1 MWSVEYVQVPIEE
14 KSVKEIL
21 TENNDATFKNTE
33 GTVTSPTSNL
43 ARQVSCD
50 SLQQNNAREHLKD
63 FREPNLVEM
72 GSSLDSESHMTTYM
86 VGSKD
91 KARISGNLDR
101 EESVNSVTS
110 SNSDLCRTNNND
122 DAMHDDQH
130 SIKSADLS
138 IDTPVEA
145 EEEMIQSNISDTQ
158 LPSQSEPNLNLL
170 TDGESYDR
178 SQSHPDLKSGDLE
191 KPPDLG
197 RSGSSEFEIISD
209 KEVKDSPKTVED
221 ILKKYKP
228 RTRHTLRDGKYF
240 YLKNKPLRCLFIN
253 VFYVKLF

>member
-33 GTVTSPTSNL
+33 GTVTSPTSDV

-50 SLQQNNAREHLKD
+50 SAREHLED
-63 FREPNLVEM
+63 FREPNLVKM

-86 VGSKD
+86 AGSKD

-101 EESVNSVTS
+101 EESLNSVTS
-110 SNSDLCRTNNND
+110 SEDLCIRTNNND

-138 IDTPVEA
+138 IDTAVEA
-145 EEEMIQSNISDTQ
+145 ENEMIQSNISDTQ

-170 TDGESYDR
+170 TVGESHDR
-178 SQSHPDLKSGDLE
+178 SESHPDLKSGDLE

-228 RTRHTLRDGKYF
+228 RTRHTLRDGKYS
-240 YLKNKPLRCLFIN
+240 YLKNKTLRCLFIN
-253 VFYVKLF
+253 VFMLN

>member
-21 TENNDATFKNTE
+21 TENNDATSKNTE
-33 GTVTSPTSNL
+33 GAVSNPTSIL

-50 SLQQNNAREHLKD
+50 SYTLQQNNAREHLKD

-86 VGSKD
+86 AGSKD
-91 KARISGNLDR
+91 KARISGNMDR

-110 SNSDLCRTNNND
+110 ND

-138 IDTPVEA
+138 IDAAVEA

-158 LPSQSEPNLNLL
+158 IPSQSEPNLNLL
-170 TDGESYDR
+170 NDVGSYDR
-178 SQSHPDLKSGDLE
+178 SRSHPDLKSGDLE
-191 KPPDLG
+191 KPADLG

-209 KEVKDSPKTVED
+209 KEVKNSPKTVED

-240 YLKNKPLRCLFIN
+240 YLKN
-253 VFYVKLF
+253 

>member
-21 TENNDATFKNTE
+21 TENNDATFKKTK
-33 GTVTSPTSNL
+33 GTVTSPTSDV

-50 SLQQNNAREHLKD
+50 SAREHLKD

-86 VGSKD
+86 AGSKD
-91 KARISGNLDR
+91 KTRISGNLDR

-110 SNSDLCRTNNND
+110 STSEDLCIRTNNNN

-138 IDTPVEA
+138 IDTEVEA

-170 TDGESYDR
+170 TDGESHDR

-197 RSGSSEFEIISD
+197 RSESSEFEIISD

-253 VFYVKLF
+253 VFMLNYFYI

>member
-1 MWSVEYVQVPIEE
+1 MWSEEYVQVPIEE

-21 TENNDATFKNTE
+21 TENNDATSKNTE
-33 GTVTSPTSNL
+33 GTVTSPTSIL
-43 ARQVSCD
+43 TRQVSCD
-50 SLQQNNAREHLKD
+50 SYAINNAREHLKD

-72 GSSLDSESHMTTYM
+72 GSSLESESHMTTYM
-86 VGSKD
+86 SGSKD

-110 SNSDLCRTNNND
+110 SASDLYNRTNNND

-138 IDTPVEA
+138 IDTAVEA
-145 EEEMIQSNISDTQ
+145 EEAMIQSNISDTQ

-170 TDGESYDR
+170 ADGGSCDR

-209 KEVKDSPKTVED
+209 KEAKDSPKTVED

-240 YLKNKPLRCLFIN
+240 YLKDKFLMC
-253 VFYVKLF
+253 

>member
-33 GTVTSPTSNL
+33 GTVTSPTSDV

-50 SLQQNNAREHLKD
+50 SAREHLED
-63 FREPNLVEM
+63 FREPNLVKM

-86 VGSKD
+86 AGSKD

-101 EESVNSVTS
+101 EESLNSVTS
-110 SNSDLCRTNNND
+110 SEDLCIRTNNND

-138 IDTPVEA
+138 IDTAVEA
-145 EEEMIQSNISDTQ
+145 ENEMIQSNISDTQ

-170 TDGESYDR
+170 TVGESHDR
-178 SQSHPDLKSGDLE
+178 SESHPDLKSGDLE

-240 YLKNKPLRCLFIN
+240 YLKNKTLRCLFIN
-253 VFYVKLF
+253 VIMLN